1 MHYSKI
7 CLRHQLQ
14 GVRPKFFFYNCIKKI
29 TSHWS
34 VPLHIQPLPYWQSFT
49 SSYLGSLSRFH
60 LNRYDDGRF
69 FFSIHSASAKQKW
82 RQQQKC
88 GIMMTP
94 SRQNHR
100 SRHCHGC
107 FFYFCTPRHFD
118 YRSNFLCLRM
128 ARHDFGTSID
138 PTIRWDLSLDDV
150 CWQPTYLPILVVL
163 MPNFFVAIATVF
175 LKWAISG
182 LYFSSFLT
190 FFTI

>member
-29 TSHWS
+29 TCHWS

-60 LNRYDDGRF
+60 LTRNDDGRF
-69 FFSIHSASAKQKW
+69 FLFHSFSFGKTKMKAATKMRYNDDSLSSKSPIAPLPRLLLLLLHAKTLRLPLQLPLP
-82 RQQQKC
+82 QN
-88 GIMMTP
+88 GTP
-94 SRQNHR
+94 WLWHN
-100 SRHCHGC
+100 
-107 FFYFCTPRHFD
+107 
-118 YRSNFLCLRM
+118 
-128 ARHDFGTSID
+128 

-163 MPNFFVAIATVF
+163 MHNFFC
-175 LKWAISG
+175 SNCYG
-182 LYFSSFLT
+182 LFEVGHFWPL
-190 FFTI
+190 F